1 MASLFSQDGLLR
13 KAVRYIRRIYRRRY
27 ASQLNLDDI
36 LHWPKID
43 ESLNKSNIKDWLFRI
58 PTSIPAERPSNTF
71 ELSMKGVITFYEN
84 RPEVRAMFPIGIT
97 LSGMK
102 AFLAYMVYHLK
113 PEDGLCLFDI
123 YSFFR
128 TVESFPSLTTTDVYL
143 NHPQYQKLFPNALE
157 DEEHWFEFL
166 QYLKIT
172 FRIKAD
178 WINEP
183 SLDNKLEK
191 LIYPGVNVLGHFC
204 YPSGL

>member
-1 MASLFSQDGLLR
+1 MRS
-13 KAVRYIRRIYRRRY
+13 IRRIYRRRY

-58 PTSIPAERPSNTF
+58 PTSIPAERQNGTF

-84 RPEVRAMFPIGIT
+84 RPEVRSMFPVGVT

-113 PEDGLCLFDI
+113 AEDGLSLFDV

-128 TVESFPSLTTTDVYL
+128 TVESFPSLTTNLVYL
-143 NHPQYQKLFPNALE
+143 NQPQYQKLFPNALE
-157 DEEHWFEFL
+157 DEEHWLEFL
-166 QYLKIT
+166 QYLKKHSELKQT
-172 FRIKAD
+172 GSM
-178 WINEP
+178 N
-183 SLDNKLEK
+183 LL
-191 LIYPGVNVLGHFC
+191 
-204 YPSGL
+204 